1 MRSTLMLA
9 FIVLVAPV
17 QAQETL
23 EARLQM
29 RLDSIHRAG
38 SFPGA
43 TLGVALRDGR
53 TIALAVGQ
61 ADTARDLPMSPAAR
75 MLQGSV
81 GKTYVAAVA
90 LKLAREGKLEL
101 DAKVS
106 RYLGDASWFSQLP
119 NARDITVRMLMNHT
133 SGIERYEFKQAVT
146 DLITSEPDHVW
157 TPEERVSY
165 VLGDSAPF
173 AAGAGWEYSDT
184 NYILVGMIVERITRR
199 PLYDVIRAQLLD
211 PLGLHNT
218 IPSDRRQL
226 PGVVQGYAGP
236 DNAFGGSD
244 AMIVDGRFI
253 INPQLEWAGGGF
265 ASTTEDLARWARALW
280 GGEVLDSVALAWH
293 LEGVPARLGQNTRYG
308 LGVIL
313 RETSFGPA
321 RGHSGFFPGYLTEV
335 MFFPDPGFAIALQ
348 VNTSVSSTLGAPLT
362 RILLDLAGVV
372 AAYSTAG
379 DAAYAWHGE
388 SELREKLR
396 SELSSKHIL

>member
-1 MRSTLMLA
+1 MAVLLA
-9 FIVLVAPV
+9 LPV
-17 QAQETL
+17 QAQDLET
-23 EARLQM
+23 RLRS
-29 RLDSIHRAG
+29 RLDSMHRAG

-43 TLGVALRDGR
+43 TLGVALSNGR
-53 TIALAVGQ
+53 TLALAVGQ
-61 ADTARDLPMSPAAR
+61 ADTARDLPMTPEAR

-90 LKLAREGKLEL
+90 LQLVREGKLEL

-106 RYLGDASWFSQLP
+106 RYLGHESWYDRLP

-146 DLITSEPDHVW
+146 DLITSDPDHVW
-157 TPEERVSY
+157 TPTERVSY

-184 NYILVGMIVERITRR
+184 NYIVLGMIIERITGRQ
-199 PLYDVIRAQLLD
+199 LYDEIRTRLLE
-211 PLGLHNT
+211 PLGLNNT

-244 AMIVDGRFI
+244 AMIVDSRFI

-265 ASTTEDLARWARALW
+265 ASTTEDLARWASALW

-293 LEGVPARLGQNTRYG
+293 VDGVPARLGQNTRYG

-313 RETSFGPA
+313 RVTPLGRA
-321 RGHSGFFPGYLTEV
+321 HGHSGFFPGYLTEV
-335 MFFPDPGFAIALQ
+335 MYFPDPGFAIALQ
-348 VNTSVSSTLGAPLT
+348 VNTSVARTLGAPLT
-362 RILLDLAGVV
+362 RMLLDLAAIV
-372 AAYSTAG
+372 AADGSQNAQTK
-379 DAAYAWHGE
+379 
-388 SELREKLR
+388 RQ
-396 SELSSKHIL
+396 HIF